1 MFSTEH
7 QKQGNTPM
15 WIRKEHLFTISSVAV
30 LMFQYYLFNSAIKE
44 TTKENK
50 ELISQNEKLQ
60 NQIKLG
66 YKKHLEVIKEKD
78 LEKNALIASYEYTI
92 NKENKDPVEE
102 VKINKDFKN
111 GYTEGYHKGIEDS
124 VD

>member
-1 MFSTEH
+1 
-7 QKQGNTPM
+7 M
-15 WIRKEHLFTISSVAV
+15 WIRKEHLFTISSIAI
-30 LMFQYYLFNSAIKE
+30 LLFQYYLFN
-44 TTKENK
+44 TTIFEVKKENQK
-50 ELISQNEKLQ
+50 LITQNEKLQ

-66 YKKHLEVIKEKD
+66 YKKHLEVVKEKD

-92 NKENKDPVEE
+92 TKENKEPVEE

>member
-1 MFSTEH
+1 
-7 QKQGNTPM
+7 
-15 WIRKEHLFTISSVAV
+15 
-30 LMFQYYLFNSAIKE
+30 MFQYYLFNAAIKE
-44 TTKENK
+44 TKKENK

-66 YKKHLEVIKEKD
+66 YKKHLEVVKEKD

-92 NKENKDPVEE
+92 NKENKDPIEE

>member
-1 MFSTEH
+1 MR
-7 QKQGNTPM
+7 
-15 WIRKEHLFTISSVAV
+15 IRKEHLFTVSSVAI
-30 LMFQYYLFNSAIKE
+30 LMFQYYLFNAAIKE
-44 TTKENK
+44 TKKENK

-66 YKKHLEVIKEKD
+66 YKKHLEVVKEKD

-92 NKENKDPVEE
+92 NKENKDPIEE